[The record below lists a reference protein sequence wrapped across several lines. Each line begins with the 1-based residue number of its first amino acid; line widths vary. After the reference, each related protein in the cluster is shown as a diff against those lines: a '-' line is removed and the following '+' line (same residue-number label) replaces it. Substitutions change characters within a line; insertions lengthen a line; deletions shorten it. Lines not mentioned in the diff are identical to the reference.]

1 MGFIPRAAAWGAHL
15 PEEEEGLEAQLCDP
29 PRASKVP
36 RGRGQ
41 SQKARG
47 PGSPAQGVPDP
58 KFVQG
63 MSLQVRDGS

>member
-36 RGRGQ
+36 PGQ
-41 SQKARG
+41 RAESEGSRARLPCPRG
-47 PGSPAQGVPDP
+47 P
-58 KFVQG
+58 
-63 MSLQVRDGS
+63 